1 MEREKTQDQTVSFV
15 TFLLQLFISADN
27 MQYYFFIEFNIL
39 LVKFITLSSPFVLQV
54 VQKFRS
60 IFCKQQTMR
69 TFPDYDTEISRL
81 QNWGMSGP
89 TRALKKRAD
98 WIPFI
103 KVTMSNSPFSAV
115 IIKSPNQSSG
125 CIMVYFNN

>member
-1 MEREKTQDQTVSFV
+1 MEREKTQDQTVPFV
-15 TFLLQLFISADN
+15 TLLLQLFISADN

-69 TFPDYDTEISRL
+69 TFPVYDTEISRL
-81 QNWGMSGP
+81 ENWGMSDP
-89 TRALKKRAD
+89 TRALKKRAN

-103 KVTMSNSPFSAV
+103 KVTMSNSPFSCHNK
-115 IIKSPNQSSG
+115 KS
-125 CIMVYFNN
+125 